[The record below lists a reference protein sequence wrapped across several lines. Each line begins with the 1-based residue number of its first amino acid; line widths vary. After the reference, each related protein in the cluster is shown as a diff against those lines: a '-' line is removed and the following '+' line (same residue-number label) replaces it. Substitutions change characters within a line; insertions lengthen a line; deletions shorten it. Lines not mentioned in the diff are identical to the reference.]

1 MVIGTT
7 RRREQGLADPLL
19 VQVMK
24 DLGMDKVPLY
34 EAQSE
39 ARRDFNGRIKVLTAR
54 RHGPVGPKRRAV
66 ADAAAMAAEV
76 KAKAMSLGADLVGMC
91 AIHPVMVDEG
101 ASCTYANVIAIGH
114 HESYDEV
121 LKGPAA
127 VSDEAHRSYWMVAK
141 IATELAVW
149 IREELG
155 WDALAHHNGGT
166 FIQAI
171 PVMWQCGFGEL
182 GKHGSLIHPELGASF
197 RPSFVTTD
205 LPVEHDA
212 PMAFGVQERCAV
224 CRVCINNCPGDAIP
238 DDYVVDMGVKRWL
251 TDVARCYPYSRLRA
265 EYCHLCVDTCPF
277 NAPNHPADY
286 RAFMTDRKKYGY
298 KTPKMAQ
305 AEQEP

>member
-1 MVIGTT
+1 MVIGKTK
-7 RRREQGLADPLL
+7 RREQGLADPLL

-24 DLGMDKVPLY
+24 DMGIEKVPLY
-34 EAQSE
+34 EAASD
-39 ARRDFNGRIKVLTAR
+39 ARKTFNGRIKALTPS
-54 RHGPVGPKRRAV
+54 RHGPVGPRRREV
-66 ADAAAMAAEV
+66 TDPAAMAAEI
-76 KAKAMSLGADLVGMC
+76 KAKGMALGADVVGMC
-91 AIHPVMVDEG
+91 AVHPVMVDDG
-101 ASCTYANVIAIGH
+101 AECSYANVIAIGH

-127 VSDEAHRSYWMVAK
+127 VSDEAHRSYWMVAR
-141 IATELAVW
+141 IATELAAW

-171 PVMWQCGFGEL
+171 PVLWQCGFGEL

-205 LPVEHDA
+205 LPVAHDA
-212 PMAFGVQERCAV
+212 PMSFGVQDRCTV

-238 DDYVVDMGVKRWL
+238 DDYIVDMGVKRWL
-251 TDVARCYPYSRLRA
+251 TDVAKCYPYSRLRS

-298 KTPKMAQ
+298 KTPKMAK
-305 AEQEP
+305 ADE